1 MRQVLADQ
9 STSSLNIAV
18 TSGISARRGSAALA
32 PLIQVNGGAPRMLIL
47 FQRRSSGGV
56 SWNETDIGSHYSTK
70 AANVLASNA
79 NLAATHGLTKHGQNT
94 DKAQPRDGDFLRRL
108 RTHLAGAVDWQVPEP
123 DTRRVAG
130 VAWDAA
136 TVTAR
141 VKRLVEHHVRL
152 DLEPFLNTMR
162 RRLDRDR
169 GRIHAYHDD
178 LHRTAQMKLAALAS
192 ASGEKA
198 EADQKRETLR
208 IAAIE
213 REYGA
218 KLDHLRHNCDL
229 RVTVDWVQ
237 GLALLWQIFLA

>member
-1 MRQVLADQ
+1 M
-9 STSSLNIAV
+9 
-18 TSGISARRGSAALA
+18 
-32 PLIQVNGGAPRMLIL
+32 
-47 FQRRSSGGV
+47 
-56 SWNETDIGSHYSTK
+56 
-70 AANVLASNA
+70 LASNA

-169 GRIHAYHDD
+169 GRNP
-178 LHRTAQMKLAALAS
+178 RVSRRS
-192 ASGEKA
+192 APDR
-198 EADQKRETLR
+198 ADETCR
-208 IAAIE
+208 A
-213 REYGA
+213 RFGVRR
-218 KLDHLRHNCDL
+218 KGGGRS
-229 RVTVDWVQ
+229 RS
-237 GLALLWQIFLA
+237 